1 MWRLLSSSRGQPAV
15 SMARR
20 FLSAK
25 PFDKVLI
32 ANRGEIAQRVMRTC
46 NAMGIDTV
54 AIYST
59 ADAHAPFV
67 AQADEKVCIG
77 PASSAESYL
86 NSDAVLKAIRDT
98 GAQAVHPGYGFMSE
112 NAAFSKE
119 VTDMGVAWLGP
130 SPNAVKDMG
139 DKLTSKQLA
148 EKAGVNIIPGYDGPL
163 RDIEHA
169 LEVANMIGYPI
180 LLKAASGGGGKGM
193 RVCRSDI
200 DVAEAFPM
208 ATEEG
213 LKFFKDPR
221 LLCEKYVSVAL
232 DGHVVACS
240 LLTEI

>member
-1 MWRLLSSSRGQPAV
+1 M
-15 SMARR
+15 
-20 FLSAK
+20 
-25 PFDKVLI
+25 
-32 ANRGEIAQRVMRTC
+32 
-46 NAMGIDTV
+46 
-54 AIYST
+54 
-59 ADAHAPFV
+59 
-67 AQADEKVCIG
+67 CIRDR
-77 PASSAESYL
+77 ASSTESYL

-112 NAAFSKE
+112 NAAFSKQ

-148 EKAGVNIIPGYDGPL
+148 EKAGVDIIPGYDGPL

-193 RVCRSDI
+193 RVCRSDL

-221 LLCEKYVSVAL
+221 LLCEKYVS
-232 DGHVVACS
+232 G
-240 LLTEI
+240 E